1 MVRGSSPDV
10 DPAWGF
16 RPQGYLAT
24 AQRFER
30 VRLGEL
36 RIVPHRGGRDLAVG
50 EGCRGSIVEAA
61 DDHRRA
67 HIYCM
72 DADGVGQEPDIDLE
86 LTVLGHEGVERSLG
100 IADEVNGEL
109 VFAGRYLPQH
119 VAARFVSPGAAI
131 QVAQGD
137 GCATDG
143 LGRLRIPHSA
153 DDGPLHRLH
162 HEQGLYRTQKDR
174 PHPASA
180 ALCTPYSTTAAS

>member
-1 MVRGSSPDV
+1 MVGIEDRDPVEEIRGLVRGSAPDV

-36 RIVPHRGGRDLAVG
+36 RIVPHRGGRDLAAG

-72 DADGVGQEPDIDLE
+72 DANGLGQDADSR
-86 LTVLGHEGVERSLG
+86 LTVT
-100 IADEVNGEL
+100 
-109 VFAGRYLPQH
+109 VF
-119 VAARFVSPGAAI
+119 
-131 QVAQGD
+131 
-137 GCATDG
+137 
-143 LGRLRIPHSA
+143 
-153 DDGPLHRLH
+153 
-162 HEQGLYRTQKDR
+162 
-174 PHPASA
+174 
-180 ALCTPYSTTAAS
+180 